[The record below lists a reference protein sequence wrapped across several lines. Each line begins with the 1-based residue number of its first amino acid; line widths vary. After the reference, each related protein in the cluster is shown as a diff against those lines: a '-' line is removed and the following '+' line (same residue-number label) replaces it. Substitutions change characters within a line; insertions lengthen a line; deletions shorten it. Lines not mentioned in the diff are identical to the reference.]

1 MLPRPPRSPP
11 TATLIPSTTLFRSSI
26 TGHGY
31 IPMSV
36 TAMKA
41 GAVDFPPQPFRDQDI
56 LESIACALAED
67 RRLKEQ
73 EDELASLRA
82 RFETLTRREREVLQL
97 VTSGLL
103 NKQVASQLGLSEITI
118 KLHRGRA
125 MRKME
130 ARTLAEVVR
139 MMEALERG
147 TRQLQ
152 TPT

>member
-1 MLPRPPRSPP
+1 
-11 TATLIPSTTLFRSSI
+11 
-26 TGHGY
+26 
-31 IPMSV
+31 
-36 TAMKA
+36 MKA
-41 GAVDFPPQPFRDQDI
+41 GAVDFLPKPFRDQDI

-118 KLHRGRA
+118 TLHRGRA
-125 MRKME
+125 MRQME
-130 ARTLAEVVR
+130 ARTLDRKSVVYGTSVSVR
-139 MMEALERG
+139 VDLGGRG
-147 TRQLQ
+147 IITKKQ
-152 TPT
+152 P